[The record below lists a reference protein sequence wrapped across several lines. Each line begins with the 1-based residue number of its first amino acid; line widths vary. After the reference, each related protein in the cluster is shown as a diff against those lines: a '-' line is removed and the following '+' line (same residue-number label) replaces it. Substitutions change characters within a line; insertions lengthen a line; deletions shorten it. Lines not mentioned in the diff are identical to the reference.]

1 MADQTTKKRGRP
13 RKIAVDEDKKI
24 LTDNASETLMMEQKS
39 AAGTNGRVTINQ
51 VAESLFSLYGSV
63 LGTYNG
69 KWGGNNINLYN
80 PFLQN
85 SRLKMINASP
95 VTETP
100 EEISQALKDPGSHE
114 EELKSV
120 SAGLSARQY
129 LYYKILREACDVPM
143 YKSYFLPETLEDASE
158 YTSKK
163 FRDEEAVFYCVGH
176 SVVHYYLDDYV
187 MANLEGHKGDKV
199 TIELIGAFL
208 PEVVVEGLYAVTD
221 KTGLKVKSMTL
232 EPIAAMNVIIP
243 PEIIGVTS
251 PI

>member
-69 KWGGNNINLYN
+69 QWGSNNINLYN

-129 LYYKILREACDVPM
+129 LYQKILSEARDIPM
-143 YKSYFLPETLEDASE
+143 FKSYFLTATLEDQKE
-158 YTSKK
+158 YSSKV
-163 FRDEEAVFYCVGH
+163 FREEDRFV
-176 SVVHYYLDDYV
+176 
-187 MANLEGHKGDKV
+187 
-199 TIELIGAFL
+199 
-208 PEVVVEGLYAVTD
+208 
-221 KTGLKVKSMTL
+221 
-232 EPIAAMNVIIP
+232 
-243 PEIIGVTS
+243 
-251 PI
+251 